1 MYILCMSK
9 MCTHMKFIGVQGWVD
24 SVNYFCKLYACISIC
39 MLCRHAHMQVL
50 YLSVHMC
57 E

>member
-1 MYILCMSK
+1 MSK
-9 MCTHMKFIGVQGWVD
+9 MCTQMKFIGVQGWVD
-24 SVNYFCKLYACISIC
+24 SVNGFCKLYACISIC
-39 MLCRHAHMQVL
+39 MLCRHAHMRVL